1 MLSLLFSMSLLSFL
15 LSVICFLHSLSFYL
29 SHSILSL
36 FLDLPFFLLL
46 SLSLRSLSPS
56 LFSAFSFFPFSFS
69 FFPLF
74 ISFLLFPLSL
84 TTALV
89 FRWLVK
95 SRTLMAVQINGSRT
109 VKVQQGGTMHKEMK
123 SVLIPENDGCGS
135 ESSADASRRF
145 GQFKG
150 G

>member
-29 SHSILSL
+29 SHSILYFSIFPSFSCSL
-36 FLDLPFFLLL
+36 F
-46 SLSLRSLSPS
+46 LRSLSPS